1 MTSRSLGDKIAP
13 LPYSMGYDYS
23 NYFEYRRR
31 SKLPLLLQLGFLT
44 IGALLIIAFAVLANN
59 EPQKA
64 DALFSPL
71 VEASNKQAKKEYS
84 YKLLW
89 ADPKKIIYKET
100 INDEQT
106 LKITFLSTNLSDVLV
121 SGKRVGLVNFLD
133 ESTLLFLE
141 DKEGV
146 GRFIVSKYN
155 ISEKTKEEFLA
166 FQAPQTLATGELDKI
181 MAISPDKTQL
191 AIVHESG
198 IVIYTL
204 KTEQENTI
212 LENSD
217 VSYRKPLW
225 ITNSTLLV
233 YQSAINTL
241 TPMIVNSKGD
251 ITAVFP
257 GNLKD
262 LSSSPKGLPF
272 VGATEEGIHIVE
284 PKKTTLV
291 LDSSNGTK
299 YSLPVWFGESNIVAS
314 ADVDGLPTII
324 KTDKT
329 GKKVVTLE
337 EFTSQIILEDL
348 INDANGQNIYFTTTS
363 KGDSNISVTFYKMGL
378 RDDKPTSFY
387 SISKNL

>member
-13 LPYSMGYDYS
+13 LPYSMSYDYS

-44 IGALLIIAFAVLANN
+44 VGALLIIAFAVLANN

-71 VEASNKQAKKEYS
+71 IEASNKQAKKEYS

-155 ISEKTKEEFLA
+155 LSEKTKEEFLA

-251 ITAVFP
+251 IVAVFP

-272 VGATEEGIHIVE
+272 VGAAEEGIHIVE

-291 LDSSNGTK
+291 LASENNTK
-299 YSLPVWFGESNIVAS
+299 YSLPVWFGEKEIVAN
-314 ADVDGLPTII
+314 ANVDGLPTVI

-348 INDANGQNIYFTTTS
+348 ISDTNAQNIYFTTTS